1 MNYNIVVLR
10 FQNYFVVKNRQNDN
24 LLNRSFK
31 LLLYARIPLQVIYIK
46 LFIIIYLLQKRY
58 LIL

>member
-10 FQNYFVVKNRQNDN
+10 FQNYFIVKNRQNDN